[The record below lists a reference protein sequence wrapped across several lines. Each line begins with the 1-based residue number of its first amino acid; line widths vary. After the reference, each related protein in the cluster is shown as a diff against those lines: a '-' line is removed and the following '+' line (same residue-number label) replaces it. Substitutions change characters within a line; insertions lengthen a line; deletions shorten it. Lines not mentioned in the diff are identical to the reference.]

1 MCLYRSWFRLAVL
14 LISTKDCVAL
24 IRHHHSHMALVLFT
38 ASLYAR
44 VNVCDTFVMR
54 QFSRYHA
61 GLENC
66 LVPYLAIQAT
76 LFFSVCFGSYN
87 GSSVF
92 NSKNRISIKIYFF
105 LLWNIQVIFGL
116 RQHWTTA
123 TQRTSF
129 RPMNSYNDVRTKHI
143 LKILDLQKQRHSEFW
158 LINQKF
164 DFTWTALGL
173 NFGSGLK

>member
-1 MCLYRSWFRLAVL
+1 MAVL
-14 LISTKDCVAL
+14 LISTKDRVAL

-92 NSKNRISIKIYFF
+92 K
-105 LLWNIQVIFGL
+105 
-116 RQHWTTA
+116 
-123 TQRTSF
+123 
-129 RPMNSYNDVRTKHI
+129 VRT
-143 LKILDLQKQRHSEFW
+143 
-158 LINQKF
+158 
-164 DFTWTALGL
+164 G
-173 NFGSGLK
+173 